1 MTGTYAGQFVMEGFM
16 DIKLPVYLR
25 VLITRTIAIIPAL
38 GIAFMREDQITNMD
52 SYLNVLQSVQL
63 PFALIPL
70 IKFSSSYQVMGQF
83 RISRRKTIFASL
95 FGLLLFSMNFVIIFG
110 KIEFSSWWVI
120 LTAITVTLFYLAF
133 ILTVIAEP
141 TKTLQPIT
149 IEELADQEYEK
160 VEIEDQ
166 FTVSHTVSPFPMEK
180 VNMNSL
186 KDSEKQ

>member
-120 LTAITVTLFYLAF
+120 LTAITVTLFYLVF